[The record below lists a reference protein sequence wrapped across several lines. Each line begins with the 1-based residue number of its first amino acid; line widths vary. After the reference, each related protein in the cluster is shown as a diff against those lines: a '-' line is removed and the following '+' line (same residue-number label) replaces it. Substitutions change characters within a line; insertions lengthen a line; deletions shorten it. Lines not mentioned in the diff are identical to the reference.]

1 MKAETKELLDEMLTL
16 SKKKLPPRFYMKHLL
31 DALENCTDIN
41 LPLTTTWLLNWLK
54 EGNKDFS
61 VRESYEFDHKNDKA
75 RFQEFFNHCT
85 VLNNIFI
92 LKDNNII
99 WQEAVNEEEKKE
111 IRGYVDENYDW
122 KMRYRIRKK

>member
-54 EGNKDFS
+54 GGNKDFS
-61 VRESYEFDHKNDKA
+61 VRESYEFDHENDKA
-75 RFQEFFNHCT
+75 RFQEFFSYCT
-85 VLNNIFI
+85 TLNDIFVLHVNAIT
-92 LKDNNII
+92 
-99 WQEAVNEEEKKE
+99 WQDSVSEEEKME
-111 IRGYVDENYDW
+111 ILDYVDKNYDW
-122 KMRYRIRKK
+122 KMRYRTWR